1 MGRIFTT
8 IALILVQ
15 IITCQAEDPRAR
27 EIFAKAVEAQ
37 WTWELDEAIKLYTR
51 VIEIDPSMALAHFN
65 RGAAYRSKNMLDEAV
80 RDFNSAIENDPGLRL
95 AYFGRGK
102 ILLEKKEFQKAL
114 EDMDKVLE
122 ADPEN
127 TAAIKIK
134 AKAFLAMK
142 KPADAIESL
151 NKVISISDNDP
162 DPYYSRA
169 LAHKQINDFKA
180 SENDL
185 LKVVEIQ
192 PANSEAWYELG
203 NVAFRTGRKETA
215 IEHYNRALEHDPDH
229 QQAFN
234 NRGWVMGRLGRFD
247 KAIEDFTRALEIE
260 PTFLAALKNRAWA
273 NAKAGR
279 LDATLKDYEAIL
291 KQEPENREIRV
302 ARSKLLMQ
310 KGKDKAALKEMEKAL
325 GQVSEKNQ
333 DPAEFKISAEAAYR
347 AGEFQKAIEF
357 YSKAI
362 NLDKNNPDLL
372 MARSEVY
379 IKTKNYEQAVK
390 DLRNAL
396 QYVKKD
402 KESKVRYELGK
413 AYLINWKLKQAI
425 EQFDKTLELTPDNGL
440 AYANRGV
447 AHKEIGHL
455 KKSEKDLEKAL
466 ELLVQKDRRQ
476 KVKTLLK
483 EVQKTLLGPFEFL
496 RPRDKD
502 REQDKEGP
510 VFQEKLW

>member
-1 MGRIFTT
+1 MGRILTT

-15 IITCQAEDPRAR
+15 VITCQAEDPRAR

-65 RGAAYRSKNMLDEAV
+65 RGAAYRSKNMPDEAL
-80 RDFNSAIENDPGLRL
+80 RDFNAAIENDPGLRL

-102 ILLEKKEFQKAL
+102 ILLEKKEFQQAL
-114 EDMDKVLE
+114 EDMDQFLE

-127 TAAIKIK
+127 TQALRIK
-134 AKAFLAMK
+134 AKALLAMK
-142 KPADAIESL
+142 KPAQAIEFL
-151 NKVISISDNDP
+151 DKVISISGNDP
-162 DPYYSRA
+162 DAYYLRA
-169 LAHKQINDFKA
+169 IARKETNDFKA
-180 SENDL
+180 CESDL

-192 PANSEAWYELG
+192 PANGEAWYELG

-215 IEHYNRALEHDPDH
+215 IEYYNKALEHNPNH

-234 NRGWVMGRLGRFD
+234 NRGWVMGQLGRFGE
-247 KAIEDFTRALEIE
+247 AIEDFTKALEIE
-260 PTFLAALKNRAWA
+260 PKFLAALKNRAWA
-273 NAKAGR
+273 NAKAGKI
-279 LDATLKDYEAIL
+279 DSTIKDYAAIL
-291 KQEPENREIRV
+291 KQEPENREIRI
-302 ARSKLLMQ
+302 ALSKLLMQ
-310 KGKDKAALKEMEKAL
+310 KGEDKAALKEMENAL
-325 GQVSEKNQ
+325 VQVSEKNQ
-333 DPAEFKISAEAAYR
+333 DPDEFKISAELAYR
-347 AGEFQKAIEF
+347 AGEFEKALEF

-372 MARSEVY
+372 MARSVVY

-396 QYVKKD
+396 QYVKED
-402 KESKVRYELGK
+402 RESKVRYELGK
-413 AYLINWKLKQAI
+413 AYLIDWKLKEAI

-447 AHKEIGHL
+447 AHKEIGNL
-455 KKSEKDLEKAL
+455 KKSEKDLKKAL
-466 ELLVQKDRRQ
+466 ELLVQKDRRE

-483 EVQKTLLGPFEFL
+483 EVQKALVGPFEFL
-496 RPRDKD
+496 RPSDKD
-502 REQDKEGP
+502 KEQDKEGP
-510 VFQEKLW
+510 VLPDKLW